1 MKQAQ
6 DNTFLSLF
14 MKNILKKPTG
24 YRELI
29 KGRTKCKREIEIR
42 EPPVPTESA
51 QEQLDKLIGLAD
63 VKREVKKL
71 TNMALLQKKRVEA
84 GKKIASSSMHLVFTG
99 NPGTGKTTVARLL
112 GKKLSEI
119 GLLKK
124 GHLIETD
131 RAKLVGEYVGHTEKK
146 VKDAVEQAMDG
157 VLFIDEAYS
166 LAGGERD
173 FGSIAIDTLI
183 KLMED
188 NRDNLAVIVAGYT
201 MPMKRFVAQ
210 NVGLQSRFTR
220 YVTFED
226 YSASELYDIFDLM
239 IKSCEYKLNNEAID
253 KAKKILYN
261 HWLTRD
267 YHFGNGR
274 DVRTF
279 FERAIELQ
287 AGRLIDSNEYDDLDT
302 ITENDIP
309 DHLVLNITDTH

>member
-1 MKQAQ
+1 MEDSK

-14 MKNILKKPTG
+14 VRNILKKPTN
-24 YRELI
+24 YRTLLRA
-29 KGRTKCKREIEIR
+29 KTKCKREIEIR
-42 EPPVPTESA
+42 EPKEPIETA

-71 TNMALLQKKRVEA
+71 TNMALLQKKRIEA

-112 GKKLSEI
+112 GKKLNEI

-124 GHLIETD
+124 GHMIETD
-131 RAKLVGEYVGHTEKK
+131 RSKLVGEYVGHTEKK

-173 FGSIAIDTLI
+173 FGSVAIDTLI

-188 NRDNLAVIVAGYT
+188 NRDTLAVIVAGYT
-201 MPMKRFVAQ
+201 MPMKKFVSQ

-226 YSASELYDIFDLM
+226 YSSEELYDIFDLM
-239 IKSCEYKLNNEAID
+239 IKSCEYKLDNDAID
-253 KAKKILYN
+253 KAKKVLHN

-279 FERAIELQ
+279 FEKTIENQ
-287 AGRLIDSNEYDDLDT
+287 AGRLIGSNEYNDLDS
-302 ITENDIP
+302 IKDADIP
-309 DHLVLNITDTH
+309 DKLILSITDSI